1 MPISKGNR
9 LYLEKY
15 HLTEYKSIEDLTV
28 DFKRDLNIL
37 IGKNGAGK
45 SNLLEAIYITLKYR
59 NILTRRFP
67 FKVVKADFITS
78 ANDNVHLEIIKL
90 KRANL
95 KGNDDE
101 YEYEGH
107 EFSEVLYI
115 NDSIAYNN
123 LATGSPSQ
131 EKLARSLRFAFNRV
145 KVRFG
150 SPVYIRYSIPDDMEF
165 ITSPGEIKVPLEDP
179 DMLEIPFSLSMID
192 RCFEKFETLMVD
204 GDILPSKIN
213 KKYLLDN
220 ILADDVFLNNL
231 RKFSPIKG
239 FKLNENINIYND
251 DKQLIIENLKF
262 DFYVDDKWM
271 PWSYLSDGTKRLF
284 YLIAQVTGSDGRLIL
299 IEEPELGV
307 HPHQFNLLM
316 HFLKEQSQYSQIIMS
331 THSPAAL
338 DHLDQDELDRV
349 LIAYASENGT
359 KIKRMAPDQ
368 RNTAIKYMNEV
379 GSLSDYWIM
388 SDLEE

>member
-28 DFKRDLNIL
+28 DFKKDLNIL

-45 SNLLEAIYITLKYR
+45 SNLLQAIFETLR
-59 NILTRRFP
+59 SRHSLHRRFP
-67 FKVVKADFITS
+67 FKTVTADFITS
-78 ANDNVHLEIIKL
+78 ANDNAHLEIVKL
-90 KRANL
+90 KRAGI
-95 KGNDDE
+95 KGNDE
-101 YEYEGH
+101 EYEGH
-107 EFSEVLYI
+107 EFSQVLVL
-115 NDSIAYNN
+115 NGSIAYNN
-123 LATGSPSQ
+123 LPDISTSQ
-131 EKLARSLRFAFNRV
+131 EKLSTTLRFAFNRI
-145 KVRFG
+145 KVRYG
-150 SPVYIRYSIPDDMEF
+150 SPVYIRYSIPNDIEC
-165 ITSPGEIKVPLEDP
+165 ISSPGEIRIPLEEP
-179 DMLEIPFSLSMID
+179 DMLDIPYGISLVY
-192 RCFEKFETLMVD
+192 RCFENFESSVINGEME
-204 GDILPSKIN
+204 PSEIDKR
-213 KKYLLDN
+213 YLLDS
-220 ILADDVFLNNL
+220 ILADDIFLNNL

-284 YLIAQVTGSDGRLIL
+284 YLIAEVSVSDGRLIL

-359 KIKRMAPDQ
+359 KIKRIAPDQ
-368 RNTAIKYMNEV
+368 RSTAIKYMNEV